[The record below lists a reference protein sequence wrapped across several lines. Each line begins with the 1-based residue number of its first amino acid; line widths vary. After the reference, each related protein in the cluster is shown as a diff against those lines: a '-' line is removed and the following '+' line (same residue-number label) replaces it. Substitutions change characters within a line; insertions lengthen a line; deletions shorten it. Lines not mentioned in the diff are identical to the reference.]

1 MKPALRVL
9 LLADRLSTEGGGDAL
24 AAHLLALA
32 PALAAAGAKVGLA
45 LPLTTALTQPVPEG
59 VTLLPLPAVSSEAT
73 LRALHRWAPDVVHV
87 HRCEQLHLLS
97 ELQTLDVP
105 LVRSIHDHGVICLRD
120 DRRRWPGDRCTRS
133 LGLGCLA
140 FGCTLTEPP
149 TVPQGGLPGGLRR
162 LNTKRAALDFERLFD
177 RVLVSSESMRKL
189 LLANR
194 FHPAPLRV
202 MPGCS
207 RFDGSEAATVQ
218 RPPGRP
224 GQERPLALLYAGG
237 AQPAGG
243 LPRLLQALDQLPAS
257 WHLTVLTAEAER
269 PAIYR
274 LLPRLDRAASVAL
287 RSLPRDGVP
296 AAAYRAADLL
306 VLPSTVDDPRPS
318 QALDAM
324 ALGTPVLASP
334 SGLAAELIRDGLN
347 GFLCDADTV
356 RGLGDA
362 LRRALE
368 RGADLADIGRAAQHR
383 VLASHSPARHAE
395 ALLAVYREAAEPWGT
410 LQQDPPAA
418 GDWPGRQTERP
429 TGTDR

>member
-9 LLADRLSTEGGGDAL
+9 LLADRLSSEGGGDAL

-59 VTLLPLPAVSSEAT
+59 VTLLPLPTVSSEAT

-105 LVRSIHDHGVICLRD
+105 LLRSIHDHTVICMRE
-120 DRRRWPGDRCTRS
+120 DRRRWPGDRCGRS
-133 LGLGCLA
+133 LGLGCMA
-140 FGCTLTEPP
+140 FGCTLTEPASLP
-149 TVPQGGLPGGLRR
+149 RGGLPGGLRR

-177 RVLVSSESMRKL
+177 RVVVPSESMRKL
-189 LLANR
+189 LLSNR

-207 RFDGSEAATVQ
+207 RFDGSEAAHVQ
-218 RPPGRP
+218 RLPGRP
-224 GQERPLALLYAGG
+224 GLERPLALLHAGS
-237 AQPAGG
+237 ARPAGG

-257 WHLTVLTAEAER
+257 WQLTLLTTEAER

-274 LLPRLDRAASVAL
+274 LLPRLDRAASVLL
-287 RSLPRDGVP
+287 RNLPREGVP

-318 QALDAM
+318 PALDAM

-334 SGLAAELIRDGLN
+334 VGVPAELIRDGLT

-362 LRRALE
+362 LRRALD
-368 RGADLADIGRAAQHR
+368 RGEDLADIGRAAQHR
-383 VLASHSPARHAE
+383 VLGAHSPARHAE
-395 ALLAVYREAAEPWGT
+395 ALLALYREAAEPWGS
-410 LQQDPPAA
+410 LQQQPPPGA
-418 GDWPGRQTERP
+418 DWPGLRTVRP
-429 TGTDR
+429 TGTRD